1 MSWITLLTT
10 SHSWE
15 AEFMQQL
22 LESHDIPS
30 RVLQL
35 GASSCFLAGETA
47 LQVIPQ
53 HRWTALLLLSP
64 VEEQERSF
72 DESSPNG

>member
-1 MSWITLLTT
+1 
-10 SHSWE
+10 
-15 AEFMQQL
+15 MQQL

-47 LQVIPQ
+47 LQGLPQ
-53 HRWTALLLLSP
+53 HPWTALLLLSP

-72 DESSPNG
+72 DESSQNG